1 MKIDVVV
8 LAGGDASKVG
18 STLDGPKS
26 LINIAGRPMID
37 YVMEALRRCSALNEI
52 AIALPAGID
61 QAAFTDF
68 PGRIIPDTRGVV
80 NAMLKATELFDDEG
94 YLMAVSSDAPMISA
108 QAIDDFVQKCENNPA
123 DLYYTIIPKT
133 VTEAAF
139 PGSKR
144 TYFHLKEGAFTGGNV
159 HMIKKSTF
167 VDNLG
172 LEEQIFA
179 MRKKPI
185 SLIRMLGIGFVLK
198 FALGRLSITSV
209 EEKAGSAFRAK
220 MKAII
225 TTYPELGVDV
235 DKPEDLELA
244 EFFLKAQK
252 GAESH

>member
-18 STLDGPKS
+18 SELNGPKS
-26 LINIAGRPMID
+26 LIKICGRPMID
-37 YVMEALRRCSALNEI
+37 YVMDALGQCAVLGEI
-52 AIALPAGID
+52 AIALPPGAD

-68 PGRIIPDTRGVV
+68 SGRIIPDTHGVII
-80 NAMLKATELFDDEG
+80 AMLKATELFDDEG

-108 QAIDDFVQKCENNPA
+108 QAIDDFVKRCESDPA

-133 VTEAAF
+133 VCEMAF

-144 TYFHLKEGAFTGGNV
+144 TYFRLKEGAFTGGNV

-167 VDNLG
+167 VNNLS

-185 SLIRMLGIGFVLK
+185 SLIRMLGVSFVLK
-198 FALGRLSITSV
+198 FARGRLSITSV
-209 EEKAGSAFRAK
+209 EEKAGAAFHAEVR
-220 MKAII
+220 AII

-244 EFFLKAQK
+244 EAFLKPSN
-252 GAESH
+252 GV